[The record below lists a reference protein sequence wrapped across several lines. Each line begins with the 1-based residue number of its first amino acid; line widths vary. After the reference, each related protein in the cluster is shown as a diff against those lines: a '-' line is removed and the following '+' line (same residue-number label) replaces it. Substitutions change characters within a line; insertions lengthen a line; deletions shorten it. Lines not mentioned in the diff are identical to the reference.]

1 MGHFGGYIVALGVI
15 VANIL
20 LQTDLSL
27 IAKAFDLGVAA
38 AVAILMLM
46 WKRAD
51 DARHIEQLNLLWKEA
66 SESRANMQRALEANT
81 KAMTELQGA
90 VQQLAKVE
98 DLERAILA
106 KMQREKS

>member
-1 MGHFGGYIVALGVI
+1 MNYFGGYIVALGTI

-20 LQTDLSL
+20 LQTDMSV

-38 AVAILMLM
+38 VVAVLMLM

-51 DARHIEQLNLLWKEA
+51 DARNIEQQRSMWDELNKA
-66 SESRANMQRALEANT
+66 RAESQRALEANT

-98 DLERAILA
+98 DLERAILVR
-106 KMQREKS
+106 MQREKS